1 MPIESPISDITRTRS
16 HEADR
21 TWPESVKIAVHW
33 KNEAG
38 RLFIKTET
46 ISASEFFGTGSHGAP
61 LSGEALIQ
69 RIERMRRA
77 GPPKVSIRPKRQDR

>member
-1 MPIESPISDITRTRS
+1 MPIESPISDTTRTRN

-38 RLFIKTET
+38 RLFIKTEM
-46 ISASEFFGTGSHGAP
+46 ISAAQFFGMGNYGAP
-61 LSGEALIQ
+61 LSGEAIIQ
-69 RIERMRRA
+69 MIERMRRE
-77 GPPKVSIRPKRQDR
+77 GPPKTSVRGRK

>member
-1 MPIESPISDITRTRS
+1 MTIESPISDTARTRN
-16 HEADR
+16 HEPDR
-21 TWPESVKIAVHW
+21 VWPESVKIAVHW

-46 ISASEFFGTGSHGAP
+46 ISADQFFGNSSFGAP

-69 RIERMRRA
+69 LIERMRRA
-77 GPPKVSIRPKRQDR
+77 GPPKISIRPKRQDR